1 MVPEEE
7 KNGKGMRVVSPAR
20 ARLAAGVII
29 GIVLLQKFGL
39 ASDFSRLSSST
50 AAPAVSG
57 DVGVQVATD
66 KLRYQLGETIVVQV
80 TNLLDTP
87 ITTRDQRYQC
97 TIIALELRRDD
108 SGEWNEIRDCL
119 SGAPV
124 SEVTLEP
131 GTSTTVRL
139 ESGGGMARSLEPG
152 VYRAALDY
160 TLGDRLSLAP
170 GHLLVARSE
179 QFQIE

>member
-1 MVPEEE
+1 
-7 KNGKGMRVVSPAR
+7 MRGASPAW
-20 ARLAAGVII
+20 ARLAAGVIV

-39 ASDFSRLSSST
+39 ASDFSRLASSA

-66 KLRYQLGETIVVQV
+66 KRRYQLGETIVVQV
-80 TNLLDTP
+80 TNPLDTA

-97 TIIALELRRDD
+97 TIITLEQRRED
-108 SGEWNEIRDCL
+108 SGHWTEIRNCI

-131 GTSTTVRL
+131 GMSTTVRL
-139 ESGGGMARSLEPG
+139 ESGGGMSGSLEPG
-152 VYRAALDY
+152 VYRAALEY
-160 TLGDRLSLAP
+160 SLGDRLSLAP